1 METILLDD
9 FLSEGMIKEKEF
21 RSQIAEINWESFR
34 DKKVMIKG
42 CAEVPVPTWA
52 YLIIASHLSNYA
64 KNIYF
69 GEPCSAIQIYS
80 RKSKT

>member
-21 RSQIAEINWESFR
+21 RKKIKGIDWKIFK

-52 YLIIASHLSNYA
+52 YLIIASNLSIYA
-64 KNIYF
+64 KSIYF

-80 RKSKT
+80 K

>member
-9 FLSEGMIKEKEF
+9 FLFDGMIKEKKF
-21 RSQIAEINWESFR
+21 RAQIKTIDWESFR
-34 DKKVMIKG
+34 NKKVMIKG
-42 CAEVPVPTWA
+42 CASVPVPTWA

-69 GEPCSAIQIYS
+69 GEPCAAIQIYN
-80 RKSKT
+80 RK

>member
-9 FLSEGMIKEKEF
+9 FLSDGMIKEKEF

-52 YLIIASHLSNYA
+52 YLIIASHLSHYA

-80 RKSKT
+80 RK